1 MKCFFRMVLV
11 ATALLTSGAPQ
22 VVAALGDDAC
32 CADERG
38 VPCPDCPPG
47 LVCACCP
54 MRGAL
59 SAAVP
64 DMTPAAAHAVSVA
77 VAAEEPV
84 LLASASDIFQ
94 PPRA

>member
-1 MKCFFRMVLV
+1 MKSFFRTVLV
-11 ATALLTSGAPQ
+11 ATALLTSGAPR
-22 VVAALGDDAC
+22 VLAALGDDAC
-32 CADERG
+32 CAEERD

-54 MRGAL
+54 MRGAV

-64 DMTPAAAHAVSVA
+64 DVAPAALHAVA
-77 VAAEEPV
+77 VPVTAEEPV